1 MPVVFPRC
9 LSVFNRHFFPV
20 TRLRDLDFE
29 WDEAKAAANLAKHG
43 IGFSTA
49 ELVFRARSF
58 VEFDVTRAGDGEA
71 RFKRVGLVGTRLLTV
86 VFTLRGGRIRL
97 ISLRAANA
105 GEKVKYGNRSI
116 HT

>member
-1 MPVVFPRC
+1 M
-9 LSVFNRHFFPV
+9 

-49 ELVFRARSF
+49 ELIFRTRLF
-58 VEFDVTRAGDGEA
+58 IEFDVTRAGDGEG
-71 RFKRVGLVGTRLLTV
+71 RFKRIGLVGTRLLTV

-97 ISLRAANA
+97 ISLRPANA
-105 GEKVKYGNRSI
+105 GERVKYGNRSI

>member
-1 MPVVFPRC
+1 MRE
-9 LSVFNRHFFPV
+9 
-20 TRLRDLDFE
+20 LDFE

-43 IGFSTA
+43 IGFATA
-49 ELVFRARSF
+49 ELVFRTESY
-58 VEFDVTRAGDGEA
+58 VEFDVTRAGEGEA
-71 RFKRVGLVGTRLLTV
+71 RLKRVGLVGTRLLTV

-97 ISLRAANA
+97 ISLRPANA